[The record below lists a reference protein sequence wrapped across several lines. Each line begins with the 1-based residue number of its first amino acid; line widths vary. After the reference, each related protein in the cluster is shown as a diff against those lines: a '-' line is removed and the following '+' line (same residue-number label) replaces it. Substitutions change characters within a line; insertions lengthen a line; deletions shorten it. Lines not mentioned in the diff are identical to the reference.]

1 MSKATELYGITS
13 LSQLKHF
20 ALNCGV
26 KLELIERFGKTGED
40 IPPKLR
46 GIRSIYAVHTK
57 SFDLLSEDGSTSS
70 LEIERAALVSFDG
83 PMMTVHKAGIR
94 PMNDEEKAKM
104 AAWQEIENTPEFQE
118 RSRVDL
124 LTDGSR
130 TYWQKKAFF
139 EGEFSYL
146 FNGEKAGKS
155 MVYRKDDVPMIL
167 DKSIA
172 GEPILVYKMYRAD
185 IA

>member
-26 KLELIERFGKTGED
+26 KLELIERFGKTGDD
-40 IPPKLR
+40 IPTKLR

-70 LEIERAALVSFDG
+70 LGIERASLVSFDG

-94 PMNDEEKAKM
+94 PMNDKEKAKM

-130 TYWQKKAFF
+130 TYWLPIRCKVRA
-139 EGEFSYL
+139 E
-146 FNGEKAGKS
+146 
-155 MVYRKDDVPMIL
+155 
-167 DKSIA
+167 KSILRRRVLIPLQRRKSRQVH
-172 GEPILVYKMYRAD
+172 GLPQRRCPHD
-185 IA
+185 SG

>member
-94 PMNDEEKAKM
+94 PMNDKEKAKM
-104 AAWQEIENTPEFQE
+104 AA
-118 RSRVDL
+118 
-124 LTDGSR
+124 
-130 TYWQKKAFF
+130 WQKKAFF

>member
-1 MSKATELYGITS
+1 MSKAAELYGITS

-70 LEIERAALVSFDG
+70 LGIERASLVSFDG
-83 PMMTVHKAGIR
+83 PMMTVHAAGIR
-94 PMNDEEKAKM
+94 PLNDKEQAKM
-104 AAWQEIENTPEFQE
+104 AAWRKIENTPEFQE

-130 TYWQKKAFF
+130 RTFQRDTS
-139 EGEFSYL
+139 GQGLRS
-146 FNGEKAGKS
+146 
-155 MVYRKDDVPMIL
+155 R
-167 DKSIA
+167 
-172 GEPILVYKMYRAD
+172 YRARG
-185 IA
+185 